1 MRKFAS
7 ILAQV
12 LYQNK
17 VAAQFYQ
24 SGDVAKQQANE
35 DRKAMLTI
43 QKEQAAR
50 ATERDRALKEE
61 QEASLRSQQDPHLAD
76 LMKQR
81 SAYDTAVKAGQNP
94 GMSKADYDKL
104 GKNIGSMQAGQNMG
118 FSQAVQAVESPKI
131 APPVSQAP
139 VVAPKLPAPISSTV
153 KPPTPPIGG

>member
-1 MRKFAS
+1 MRKYAT
-7 ILAQV
+7 ILAAV

-24 SGDVAKQQANE
+24 EGDVAKQQADA
-35 DRKAMLTI
+35 DRKAMLAI

-50 ATERDRALKEE
+50 ATEKDRALKEE
-61 QEASLRSQQDPHLAD
+61 QEASLRSQQDPRLAD

-81 SAYDTAVKAGQNP
+81 SAYDAAVKAGQNP
-94 GMSKADYDKL
+94 GMSKVDYDKL

-118 FSQAVQAVESPKI
+118 FSQAVQAVEPPKV

-139 VVAPKLPAPISSTV
+139 VVPKPQAPISSTV